1 MTTAGLDS
9 GVKRASNRKFASDRK
24 ERLIET
30 VGLDS
35 AQIYQRRHEA
45 VALARCY
52 RNGSLVIRSPRE
64 VTNAMVHAKKRREAL
79 PTDQSLLISRL
90 LNQSFRIELFPDFDI
105 PIRYCRSDSGDNNE
119 PSVSSDIAWHNSAC
133 RHTSHT

>member
-1 MTTAGLDS
+1 MTTPGLDS

-35 AQIYQRRHEA
+35 AQIYQRRYEA

-52 RNGSLVIRSPRE
+52 RNGSLVIRS
-64 VTNAMVHAKKRREAL
+64 
-79 PTDQSLLISRL
+79 S
-90 LNQSFRIELFPDFDI
+90 
-105 PIRYCRSDSGDNNE
+105 
-119 PSVSSDIAWHNSAC
+119 
-133 RHTSHT
+133 